1 MKIKKYFPWSQRG
14 HKFWNDVL
22 NEEEI
27 SLNQIL
33 PKLLQLSFN
42 PKASKQLVNLITKE
56 YGLDDKAHFYKY
68 HLLFFYYLHYF
79 LSSSLIIS
87 NFSYFQ

>member
-56 YGLDDKAHFYKY
+56 YGLDDKALRLLQVPSSIF
-68 HLLFFYYLHYF
+68 LLSPLFFV
-79 LSSSLIIS
+79 IIF
-87 NFSYFQ
+87 NYQ